1 MAALSKQD
9 PPAWM
14 LTNWGLFQLEL
25 LKLTVYRDRE
35 TLKAV
40 LSTCSVTLTGPLG
53 FCCSLQGGSRSGAVS
68 PVSRSTSFACPFFA
82 TPGHNQAPRHHALY
96 GDAGGSDCGAE
107 LRNNVADGDGG
118 QRGGI
123 GLVVGLDRLVGRRI
137 GPELV
142 HSLHPGL
149 RRRKITQEDV

>member
-1 MAALSKQD
+1 M
-9 PPAWM
+9 
-14 LTNWGLFQLEL
+14 
-25 LKLTVYRDRE
+25 
-35 TLKAV
+35 
-40 LSTCSVTLTGPLG
+40 
-53 FCCSLQGGSRSGAVS
+53 S
-68 PVSRSTSFACPFFA
+68 PVSRSTRFACPFFG
-82 TPGHNQAPRHHALY
+82 TPVDNQAPRHHALD
-96 GDAGGSDCGAE
+96 GDAGGSDGGAE
-107 LRNNVADGDGG
+107 LRDNVADGNGG

>member
-1 MAALSKQD
+1 M
-9 PPAWM
+9 
-14 LTNWGLFQLEL
+14 FQLEL
-25 LKLTVYRDRE
+25 LKLTVYFDRE

-40 LSTCSVTLTGPLG
+40 LSTWRAMFTGSVGS
-53 FCCSLQGGSRSGAVS
+53 CCSLKSGLRSEGVS
-68 PVSRSTSFACPFFA
+68 AARWCIYIACPFFA
-82 TPGHNQAPRHHALY
+82 TPIKNHLACYHAL
-96 GDAGGSDCGAE
+96 DRNAGGSDGGTE

-142 HSLHPGL
+142 HAIDPGL
-149 RRRKITQEDV
+149 QRTNGS